1 MRKYI
6 IWFLIGGAV
15 LYIVYHY
22 WYKKKSSG
30 SSASTQLSDW
40 GNADPYDDGIHGQH
54 EVIEWGGEDSPAYEC
69 GGTYYPDGGTQPLQG
84 ITYMDFDTESPI
96 IWIESMKK
104 YMINPCRISD
114 AIPMIIKYREDN
126 LK

>member
-1 MRKYI
+1 
-6 IWFLIGGAV
+6 
-15 LYIVYHY
+15 
-22 WYKKKSSG
+22 
-30 SSASTQLSDW
+30 
-40 GNADPYDDGIHGQH
+40 
-54 EVIEWGGEDSPAYEC
+54 
-69 GGTYYPDGGTQPLQG
+69 
-84 ITYMDFDTESPI
+84 MDFDTESPI